1 MTQSNICIRMD
12 KKLKEQFVHL
22 CDELGL
28 TMSTAINIFARAVVR
43 TGSIPFA
50 LSIDDYN
57 EETRKAIE
65 DVENGIG
72 LSKAY
77 TDIDEMFRD
86 MELEDDEDEE
96 VA

>member
-1 MTQSNICIRMD
+1 MTQANVCIRMD

-22 CDELGL
+22 CDELG
-28 TMSTAINIFARAVVR
+28 MSMSVAINIFAKAVVR
-43 TGSIPFA
+43 TKSIPFA

-57 EETRKAIE
+57 EETRKVIE
-65 DVENGIG
+65 DAVKGIG

-86 MELEDDEDEE
+86 MELEDDK
-96 VA
+96 